1 MCYNMEMPEWEI
13 VGPLEIFEVS
23 IDFCFNTLTSI
34 WTFQEKPYSFED
46 KRNYSQ
52 ICLEVQ
58 LKRKTGK
65 WTGQVSKSYWSLV
78 GYYKGLIML
87 VMLVSV
93 MNWAIF
99 FVEPSDLVGRLST
112 ATSLFLAAVRGIY
125 KHVKWFFS
133 AHAGK

>member
-1 MCYNMEMPEWEI
+1 MGDRGSAGDIRSKDGI
-13 VGPLEIFEVS
+13 VAP
-23 IDFCFNTLTSI
+23 TLTYI

-58 LKRKTGK
+58 LKRKTGM
-65 WTGQVSKSYWSLV
+65 WTGQVSLSYWSIV

-99 FVEPSDLVGRLST
+99 FV
-112 ATSLFLAAVRGIY
+112 A
-125 KHVKWFFS
+125 
-133 AHAGK
+133 